1 MIRQKGPASLYLS
14 QAFLAQLLFWTV
26 FAVNLLYQVQ
36 IVGMNA
42 LQLVLAGTVLELT
55 IFICEIPTG
64 LIADYKG
71 RKFSIVLGYFLIGI
85 GFLIEGLFPLF
96 TMILIAQV
104 IWGIGYTCISGALQ
118 AWITDE
124 VGLNK
129 VDKVFINSAKYENV
143 GTLFGILLAIGIGY
157 LALQAS
163 IVVGGIGFFLL
174 SFYLRK
180 SMTETKVVK
189 HEEKESLSFIHD
201 MKSMLTSVF
210 SSFKVNQILR
220 YVLLIAL
227 IVGIYSE
234 GFDRL
239 WISHIMNSIEGAL
252 SEKNMI
258 FLVGGLQFAT
268 SVVTIIVFQFLN
280 RMSEKIDFTSLY
292 RVLRLSYFI
301 LIIALI
307 GFAFSTNL
315 IGFIIFFL
323 IIQVIRYVT
332 STFETIWLNQLITDS
347 SKRATFF
354 SFKGQV
360 DAIGQIAGGPVP
372 GFISQFSSIKI
383 GLAISAFLLTPVL
396 FIFQKL
402 SKTRD

>member
-1 MIRQKGPASLYLS
+1 
-14 QAFLAQLLFWTV
+14 
-26 FAVNLLYQVQ
+26 
-36 IVGMNA
+36 
-42 LQLVLAGTVLELT
+42 
-55 IFICEIPTG
+55 
-64 LIADYKG
+64 
-71 RKFSIVLGYFLIGI
+71 
-85 GFLIEGLFPLF
+85 
-96 TMILIAQV
+96 
-104 IWGIGYTCISGALQ
+104 
-118 AWITDE
+118 
-124 VGLNK
+124 
-129 VDKVFINSAKYENV
+129 
-143 GTLFGILLAIGIGY
+143 
-157 LALQAS
+157 
-163 IVVGGIGFFLL
+163 
-174 SFYLRK
+174 
-180 SMTETKVVK
+180 
-189 HEEKESLSFIHD
+189 
-201 MKSMLTSVF
+201 
-210 SSFKVNQILR
+210 
-220 YVLLIAL
+220 
-227 IVGIYSE
+227 
-234 GFDRL
+234 
-239 WISHIMNSIEGAL
+239 
-252 SEKNMI
+252 MI

-268 SVVTIIVFQFLN
+268 SFVTIIVFQFLN

-323 IIQVIRYVT
+323 IIQVIRHVT

-383 GLAISAFLLTPVL
+383 GLAVSAFLLTPVL